1 MILLSRC
8 PHSAQRP
15 PTARRV
21 LQVQP
26 IRNGDRV
33 HGRDQTGED
42 HAARERHADVLPT
55 QRGKLQGGS
64 KSADTAQASAAA
76 VSGVR

>member
-1 MILLSRC
+1 MSRC
-8 PHSAQRP
+8 PHSTQRP

-26 IRNGDRV
+26 VRNGDRS

-42 HAARERHADVLPT
+42 HTAGERHADVLPT
-55 QRGKLQGGS
+55 QRGKLQRGGE
-64 KSADTAQASAAA
+64 SADAAQASVAA